1 MVSGQATGGLTAVN
15 WSAWPREDV
24 TFSQAF
30 NAITNIVFAYSFAVC
45 QFSFMDEMHTAKDY
59 VKSIWALGLIEIFI
73 CTAPPLE
80 LLKARFLELLPRLMH

>member
-1 MVSGQATGGLTAVN
+1 MTSGQATGGLAAVD
-15 WSAWPREDV
+15 WSAWPKEDV

-45 QFSFMDEMHTAKDY
+45 QFSFMDEMHTTKDY

-73 CTAPPLE
+73 CAPNSSQTA
-80 LLKARFLELLPRLMH
+80 RCFLELSLRPIN